1 MSSSPEVK
9 YLSETGH
16 VATDETASLYE
27 IGSAV
32 GTLAYLKE
40 EGVTEFGVKVNLSDT
55 PACVVIPRSE
65 AALRV
70 NEAGCF
76 NVDTRIR
83 EVSRQDFDWL
93 RESLQFEETELR
105 EVGSAF
111 RAKTRSEWGY
121 SLHVAA
127 IVIRGYTRY
136 FTQKRK
142 PLPHS
147 VVGFMA
153 DIDRTIHGE

>member
-40 EGVTEFGVKVNLSDT
+40 EGVTEFGVNVNLNDT

-70 NEAGCF
+70 NEAGFF
-76 NVDTRIR
+76 NVDTRIK
-83 EVSRQDFDWL
+83 EVSRRDFDQL
-93 RESLQFEETELR
+93 LALMPFEETELR
-105 EVGSAF
+105 EIGSAF
-111 RAKTRSEWGY
+111 RAKMCNEWGY

-127 IVIRGYTRY
+127 LVIRGYTRY

-147 VVGFMA
+147 VVAFMA
-153 DIDRTIHGE
+153 DIDKAIHGE